1 MNKEDKLLQ
10 SSNMSIQDR
19 FLNQVRKEGI
29 FVTVHLVNGF
39 QIRGTVKSFD
49 NFTVL
54 MDSDGKQ
61 MLIYK
66 NAISTITPQRA
77 VTINQAAQSDEVQ
90 GSSED
95 Q

>member
-49 NFTVL
+49 NLLVIF
-54 MDSDGKQ
+54 SGKDISIRLL
-61 MLIYK
+61 LI
-66 NAISTITPQRA
+66 
-77 VTINQAAQSDEVQ
+77 E
-90 GSSED
+90 SE
-95 Q
+95 

>member
-77 VTINQAAQSDEVQ
+77 VTINQAAQSDEAQ

>member
-1 MNKEDKLLQ
+1 
-10 SSNMSIQDR
+10 
-19 FLNQVRKEGI
+19 
-29 FVTVHLVNGF
+29 
-39 QIRGTVKSFD
+39 
-49 NFTVL
+49 

-77 VTINQAAQSDEVQ
+77 VTINQAAQSDEAQ

>member
-1 MNKEDKLLQ
+1 MQ

-77 VTINQAAQSDEVQ
+77 VTINQAAQSDEAQ

>member
-1 MNKEDKLLQ
+1 MQ

-77 VTINQAAQSDEVQ
+77 VTINQAVQSDEVQ